1 MDYPIQA
8 MVPAMD
14 PAAMDPAAMDPVAMD
29 PAGVVPAGVTM
40 VPATVTV
47 VPAAVAV
54 EDKVL
59 VPAHEGLPSVVRR
72 RSFVRP
78 QDTTEDDTTKKET
91 QVTGIALQKAEE
103 AKDVDEMKTE

>member
-1 MDYPIQA
+1 MVQA
-8 MVPAMD
+8 V
-14 PAAMDPAAMDPVAMD
+14 
-29 PAGVVPAGVTM
+29 
-40 VPATVTV
+40 VTV
-47 VPAAVAV
+47 VPAAV
-54 EDKVL
+54 
-59 VPAHEGLPSVVRR
+59 VPTHEGLSSVVRR